1 MRYFPVIIGILF
13 VVIASLGPAKAD
25 AVISG
30 PVCII
35 DGNNLQVGGK
45 VKNKKCWGGINIRLH
60 GSIAPNLNEVCTN
73 SNGIAWKCG
82 EAAKNAL
89 LKMIKMN
96 AISCYHID
104 GEFADDIPIAT
115 CLSGHSDVSMVLVK
129 SGMAKAA
136 HDQSKRYLL
145 EEKDAKKRKR
155 GLWK

>member
-1 MRYFPVIIGILF
+1 MRYFRVFIGILF
-13 VVIASLGPAKAD
+13 VAITSVGPAQAD
-25 AVISG
+25 AIISG

-45 VKNKKCWGGINIRLH
+45 TKNKKCWGGINVRLH
-60 GSIAPNLNEVCTN
+60 GSIAPNLDDVCNN
-73 SNGIAWKCG
+73 SIGIAWNCG
-82 EAAKNAL
+82 KAAKNAL
-89 LKMIKMN
+89 SKMIRMN

-104 GEFADDIPIAT
+104 GEFANGTPVAT
-115 CLSGHSDVSMVLVK
+115 CLSGHSDVSMELVK

-145 EEKDAKKRKR
+145 EEEDAKKRKR